1 MKNKLS
7 HRSTVF
13 PSRVISQSVFIPSR
27 KNWVHIKLHLPL
39 LGEKPTIMKDDD
51 WTFFDKQVFGV
62 IQLKGVLKK
71 TIIMIIK

>member
-1 MKNKLS
+1 MS

-13 PSRVISQSVFIPSR
+13 LSRVIGQIVFISGW
-27 KNWVHIKLHLPL
+27 KIWVHIKLHLPL
-39 LGEKPTIMKDDD
+39 LGEKPTVMKDDE